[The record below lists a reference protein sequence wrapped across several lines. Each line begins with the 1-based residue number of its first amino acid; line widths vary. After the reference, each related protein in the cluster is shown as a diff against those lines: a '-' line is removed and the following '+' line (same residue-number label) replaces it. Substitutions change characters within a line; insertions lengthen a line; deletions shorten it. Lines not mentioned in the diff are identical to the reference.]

1 MVCPSLVER
10 NYRMQTFRNISR
22 IRSLSVECHARNQL
36 KNCTIQQSL
45 QTFVSIVQLQL
56 LLGMTRNH
64 SILSVRVV
72 LTSRRSLMPRS
83 LSSLSPSF
91 ISSFISWCFSDSLCP
106 VLIVLIVC
114 QCVVA
119 VYDFSWNICLMIFI
133 LMDNGNSPP
142 APHGISMR
150 GWTGN

>member
-91 ISSFISWCFSDSLCP
+91 ISWCFSDSLCP
-106 VLIVLIVC
+106 VLIVC

-142 APHGISMR
+142 ARMESP
-150 GWTGN
+150 